1 MDYITRR
8 SVATQGAVG
17 IWITSGRNPF
27 LEALGVRVSGD
38 RINRTE
44 LMTALSDLGI
54 SVELPAGEK
63 LPAEVIERALSRH
76 AASELKTRMVNFL
89 KALGS

>member
-27 LEALGVRVSGD
+27 IEALGVRVSGD
-38 RINRTE
+38 SVGRTE
-44 LMTALSDLGI
+44 VMTALSDLKI
-54 SVELPAGEK
+54 SVELPAGMK
-63 LPAEVIERALSRH
+63 LSAEVVERALTTY
-76 AASELKTRMVNFL
+76 AACELKTRMVNFL
-89 KALGS
+89 KALAS

>member
-8 SVATQGAVG
+8 SVATQGVVG

-38 RINRTE
+38 SIDRTE
-44 LMTALSDLGI
+44 LTTALSDLEI
-54 SVELPAGEK
+54 SLELPAGEK
-63 LPAEVIERALSRH
+63 LPAELVERALITH
-76 AASELKTRMVNFL
+76 AACELKTRMVHFL
-89 KALGS
+89 KGLGR